1 MPDLNK
7 DGLVPGQPVDFS
19 AIQKAN
25 YERKI
30 KAKEA
35 TKKPVKPKK
44 TVKAE

>member
-7 DGLVPGQPVDFS
+7 DGLAPGQPVDF
-19 AIQKAN
+19 ATIQKAE
-25 YERKI
+25 YERKN

-35 TKKPVKPKK
+35 TKKPAKSKK